1 VSAGHGVGW
10 GGVGWRV
17 GVGVGECPG
26 LSLRPKRQEDWVL
39 ICILLCG
46 NRVPEESEAPR
57 GALERRVTR

>member
-1 VSAGHGVGW
+1 M
-10 GGVGWRV
+10 GWRV